1 MYGASAAG
9 RRAPTR
15 FTLPAPQRSDGAP
28 WRFRTSDVDR
38 LGHVNNA
45 AYWVP
50 LDELWQ
56 RGRVRATLEYRQP
69 IDVEEAVVL
78 IVEGARVWLVVAD
91 EVRAAARYDE
101 IP

>member
-1 MYGASAAG
+1 MLG
-9 RRAPTR
+9 RTAPGPL
-15 FTLPAPQRSDGAP
+15 FTCSTFHFPLRKD
-28 WRFRTSDVDR
+28 
-38 LGHVNNA
+38 A
-45 AYWVP
+45 AYD
-50 LDELWQ
+50 LLFLRQRQRDELWQ